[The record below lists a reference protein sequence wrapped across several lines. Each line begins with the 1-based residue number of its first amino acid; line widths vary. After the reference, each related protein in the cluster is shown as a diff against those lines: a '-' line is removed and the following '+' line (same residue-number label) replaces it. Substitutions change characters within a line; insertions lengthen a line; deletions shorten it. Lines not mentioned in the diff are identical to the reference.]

1 MDNVGSAGLT
11 FQRYLLR
18 DRLQEP
24 AAWCRLSREG
34 GHCHAG
40 IRADSFGEP
49 GSIREL
55 PTPQPVDGEVLVRVQ
70 AAGVNPFDAVVA
82 QGYIKDLMEHRFP
95 LVPGHDAA
103 GVVEAVGD
111 GVDGLAVGD
120 AVFGAVGKPYLGE
133 GTYAQATTMS
143 VGSVWPKPAWLNFTQ
158 AAAAPLSGAT
168 ALTLLEAVAL
178 GAGERVLVLG
188 ASGGVGSF
196 LAQLAAQRGAQVVGV
211 CSGPNLGYARGLGAA
226 EVIDYATEAVDEAL
240 RARYPEGV
248 DAIVDL
254 VGDKAALTALSEQ
267 LRPGGRVA
275 SAVDAAEVEELAERG
290 IRATNVASWLTSEQL
305 GQLMSLLED
314 GTLRL
319 PEIHTVGFDDAAE
332 ALAKIATKH
341 TRGKLVLTIS

>member
-1 MDNVGSAGLT
+1 M
-11 FQRYLLR
+11 
-18 DRLQEP
+18 
-24 AAWCRLSREG
+24 
-34 GHCHAG
+34 
-40 IRADSFGEP
+40 RAFALDSFGEP

-55 PTPQPVDGEVLVRVQ
+55 PTPEPADGQVLVRVR

-82 QGYIKDLMEHRFP
+82 QGYVKDLMEHRFP

-111 GVDGLAVGD
+111 GADGLAVGD
-120 AVFGAVGKPYLGE
+120 VVFGAVGKPYLGE

-143 VGSVWPKPAWLNFTQ
+143 AGAVWPKPPWLDFAQ
-158 AAAAPLSGAT
+158 AAAVPLSGAT
-168 ALTLLEAVAL
+168 ALTLLDAVAL

-196 LAQLAAQRGAQVVGV
+196 LVQLAAQRGAQVVGV
-211 CSGPNLGYARGLGAA
+211 CSGPNLAYARGLGAA
-226 EVIDYATEAVDEAL
+226 DVVDYTTGDVGEAVRSRHPD
-240 RARYPEGV
+240 GV

-254 VGDKAALTALSEQ
+254 VGDKPALTALSEQ

-275 SAVDAAEVEELAERG
+275 SAVDAADVEELAKRG

-305 GQLMSLLED
+305 AQLTRLLE
-314 GTLRL
+314 GGALRL
-319 PEIHTVGFDDAAE
+319 PEIHTVEFGDTAD

-341 TRGKLVLTIS
+341 TRGKLVLVVS

>member
-1 MDNVGSAGLT
+1 M
-11 FQRYLLR
+11 
-18 DRLQEP
+18 
-24 AAWCRLSREG
+24 
-34 GHCHAG
+34 
-40 IRADSFGEP
+40 RAFALDSFGEP

-55 PTPQPVDGEVLVRVQ
+55 PAPEPVDGQVLVGVR

-103 GVVEAVGD
+103 GVIEAVGN

-143 VGSVWPKPAWLNFTQ
+143 TGSVWPKPSSLDFTQ
-158 AAAAPLSGAT
+158 AAAVPLSGAT
-168 ALTLLEAVAL
+168 ALTLLDAVAL

-196 LAQLAAQRGAQVVGV
+196 LVQLAAQRGAEVVGV
-211 CSGPNLGYARGLGAA
+211 CSGPNLAYARGLGAGD
-226 EVIDYATEAVDEAL
+226 VIDYTTEAVGDAV
-240 RARYPEGV
+240 RSRHPEGV
-248 DAIVDL
+248 DAIIDL
-254 VGDKAALTALSEQ
+254 VGDKAALTALSER

-275 SAVDAAEVEELAERG
+275 SAVDAADVEELATRG
-290 IRATNVASWLTSEQL
+290 IPATNVASWLSSDQL
-305 GQLMSLLED
+305 AQLMRWLED

-319 PEIHTVGFDDAAE
+319 PEIHTVGFEDAAE
-332 ALAKIATKH
+332 ALARIATKH
-341 TRGKLVLTIS
+341 TRGKLVLAIS